1 MRHNP
6 GKMKLEVQSVS
17 SSKSSQLIFR
27 FNLGRGINDQTSN
40 NPEMVR
46 VQPYVSHGYKIQVE
60 YPKVR
65 KTATPNPHA
74 VSAFPQPRAKKAW
87 PFSQSRSVCALS
99 CLCTSL
105 SRMRKSKSR
114 LRGFFKQLNS
124 DSIARIRQ
132 DQVHKHSNR
141 SVSRPLLCALLLM

>member
-6 GKMKLEVQSVS
+6 GKMKLEIQSVS

-27 FNLGRGINDQTSN
+27 FNLGRGVNDQTSN

-99 CLCTSL
+99 CLCTTASL
-105 SRMRKSKSR
+105 GCVRAKAGCVDFSNSSIQI
-114 LRGFFKQLNS
+114 QLPEF
-124 DSIARIRQ
+124 DKIRSTSTAT
-132 DQVHKHSNR
+132 VR
-141 SVSRPLLCALLLM
+141 